1 LFQKIHLI
9 ITLLILCSVTL
20 SSAENAIYTN
30 IISPENNALLINGKQ
45 TTVTFEFDKEAANK
59 ENAWLVVKFDSQ
71 VRRTI
76 VGTSIESPLSYKA
89 SAKDMTVGNH
99 LIEFILLRSQSG
111 NDEILAIAEMTLHVE
126 NPGEKSE
133 NLIYSEVTSHSSTD
147 VFTPGEDISLVF
159 EFDEEAAN
167 TTHSKIIFMFDER
180 TGEIASPLVSPFIFD
195 IPGRM
200 MTMGEHYQRFIIME
214 NVAGKDS
221 ILAYSEIELFVAEP
235 DNIVENAFDAIIT
248 TPSTETL
255 FITGNEAIVT
265 VEFDE
270 ESANDRNAW
279 LVVMFDE
286 KNASTVFG
294 TSINSPYTLD
304 IPGKI
309 MTKGEHLVKFLF
321 MDKVNGIE
329 KVISSTE
336 VVLKVTD

>member
-1 LFQKIHLI
+1 MFQKIHLI

-20 SSAENAIYTN
+20 SSTENALYAN
-30 IISPENNALLINGKQ
+30 IISPENNTLLINGKQ
-45 TTVTFEFDKEAANK
+45 ITVTFEFDEEGANK

-76 VGTSIESPLSYKA
+76 AGTSIESPLSYKA
-89 SAKDMTVGNH
+89 SPKDMTAGNH
-99 LIEFILLRSQSG
+99 LIEFLLIRSQSG
-111 NDEILAIAEMTLHVE
+111 NDEILASSEMTLHVE
-126 NPGEKSE
+126 DPGDNSE
-133 NLIYSEVTSHSSTD
+133 NLIYSEVTSHSDSD

-167 TTHSKIIFMFDER
+167 AAHSKIVFMFDER
-180 TGEIASPLVSPFIFD
+180 SGEIASPLVSPFVFD

-200 MTMGEHYQRFIIME
+200 MTKGEHHQRFIIME
-214 NVAGKDS
+214 NVAGIEK
-221 ILAYSEIELFVAEP
+221 ILAYSDIKLFVDEP
-235 DNIVENAFDAIIT
+235 DNIVENAFEAIIT

-255 FITGNEAIVT
+255 YVTGNEAMVT